1 MDYHLID
8 SVKKL
13 RVTKENML
21 NRHALQ
27 FPEEH
32 KLFISASL
40 LSEKV
45 SPFRRGAVVQS
56 PAQAVKSN
64 LSGATF
70 YSTLRRTMHT
80 AFQALAHTVLWG
92 ESVQQLIQASAR
104 RRAWRRVLC
113 KDHPCKSHLLMTC
126 FLQGSPYMSR
136 LLQSDPCGMK
146 VFRICQVNASLG

>member
-113 KDHPCKSHLLMTC
+113 KDHPVSH
-126 FLQGSPYMSR
+126 
-136 LLQSDPCGMK
+136 
-146 VFRICQVNASLG
+146 IC